1 MLNPE
6 EKKILKLVSRVPD
19 YEMLRQERSKSSMR
33 PDVASDVSLKQF
45 PWPMLGTIDGLLK
58 NSLMKYGYSEKEVA
72 KYFGVPQPELT
83 RKKKPL
89 NVHRRMRA
97 YPPKPKKFA
106 SVEERDAWLFERY
119 KEGYTVPRIAAVLNM
134 GLKPL
139 YTALERNPAFIKY
152 RDRLDK
158 TKKASFASSREN
170 ARRNAKIKQMWEKGK
185 SQTWIANELGLAP
198 GLVSAILS
206 NPVSH
211 LQNPRHEIRQAV
223 HKARKTVMAKTERLP
238 EITIANYVPKWSS
251 PGRLQREI
259 AYEMFKKNY
268 PDVDIADYF
277 GVSRERIRQVRNQ
290 YAMSHPNF
298 VSTRTRG
305 ARA

>member
-1 MLNPE
+1 MLSSE
-6 EKKILKLVSRVPD
+6 EKKILKQSQRLPD
-19 YEMLRQERSKSSMR
+19 YDLLKRSRAQSSGFATVTN
-33 PDVASDVSLKQF
+33 DVPLSQF
-45 PWPMLGTIDGLLK
+45 PWPVSGTMDGLLR
-58 NSLMKYGYSEKEVA
+58 NSLLKYGYTERDVA
-72 KYFGVPQPELT
+72 KYFGVPVAELT

-97 YPPKPKKFA
+97 FPPKPKKFA

-152 RDRLDK
+152 RDKLDR
-158 TKKASFASSREN
+158 TKKASFASSKEN
-170 ARRNAKIKQMWEKGK
+170 AKRNAKIKQLWDKGR

-211 LQNPRHEIRQAV
+211 LLNPRHEIRVAV
-223 HKARKTVMAKTERLP
+223 HKVRRSAQAEMSAEP
-238 EITIANYVPKWSS
+238 TISVSNYLPKWNSL
-251 PGRLQREI
+251 GRIQREI
-259 AYEMFKKNY
+259 AYTMFNKNY
-268 PDVDIADYF
+268 PDSDIADYF
-277 GVSRERIRQVRNQ
+277 GVSRERVRQIRNQ
-290 YAMSHPNF
+290 YSLAHPNF
-298 VSTRTRG
+298 VSKR
-305 ARA
+305 ARVK